1 MGTGFIDH
9 VTAFSSRTPNQED
22 RIGQFKTH
30 RHPEAE
36 ITLLIKGEG
45 YYASGEQN
53 ARVSAG
59 NMILIP
65 SAAPHS
71 YVCIKHWEGYS
82 LHLHEL
88 EMPAYP
94 QYLFQQAFSQRTGPI
109 LKARLTG
116 VHLERAAGA
125 MKQLAQECREPS
137 SEEFLPDLLRN
148 SLETLLLAF
157 HVCAV
162 DSAAA
167 EPSGDTGEE
176 QLIKDAIKQ
185 IHQQYHTSLKVS
197 DLAASHYLS
206 ESIFRKKFSERTGLS
221 PKQYMI
227 SLRLQ
232 EAKRLLRL
240 SAKPVEFIASEV
252 GFSSSSR
259 FHDLFVKNVGMT
271 PLEWRKEGQ

>member
-125 MKQLAQECREPS
+125 TARAGMPRA
-137 SEEFLPDLLRN
+137 EFRGIF
-148 SLETLLLAF
+148 AG
-157 HVCAV
+157 
-162 DSAAA
+162 SAAQF
-167 EPSGDTGEE
+167 PGD
-176 QLIKDAIKQ
+176 
-185 IHQQYHTSLKVS
+185 
-197 DLAASHYLS
+197 AAV
-206 ESIFRKKFSERTGLS
+206 GL
-221 PKQYMI
+221 PR
-227 SLRLQ
+227 LR
-232 EAKRLLRL
+232 
-240 SAKPVEFIASEV
+240 
-252 GFSSSSR
+252 G
-259 FHDLFVKNVGMT
+259 
-271 PLEWRKEGQ
+271 